1 MTAKHERSL
10 ARIPFFIGR
19 QRAGSVATQHVN
31 SLLAWPAAISVQ
43 AHAVRLRVPVQARDA
58 TLAAINS
65 SLHQQGLV
73 QGWRDELF
81 AVPGLHGGQHLANL
95 ERAASR
101 FWGTLTLAAHLN
113 AYVADTHGQPT
124 HLWLAQRSAS
134 KSTDPGLWDNLVA
147 GGVPTGQ
154 TPQQALVREAWEEA
168 GLLPAQLRGAG
179 TRANAGPDLDRP
191 TLLNGPVMRVQRAVA
206 QGWQLE
212 DIHCFDLRLPAAWQP
227 TNQDG
232 EVQAFECVPIKKA
245 LALAASALMTADA
258 SAVTLNFARRF
269 GLT

>member
-1 MTAKHERSL
+1 MTAKHL
-10 ARIPFFIGR
+10 DAPDRIPFFIGR
-19 QRAGSVATQHVN
+19 QRAGSVATAHAS

-43 AHAVRLRVPVQARDA
+43 AHAVRLRVPAQARDT
-58 TLAAINS
+58 TLAAINN
-65 SLHQQGLV
+65 SLRQQGLV
-73 QGWRDELF
+73 QGWRNELF
-81 AVPGLHGGQHLANL
+81 AVPGLHSGQHLANV

-101 FWGTLTLAAHLN
+101 FWGTLTPAAHLN
-113 AYVADTHGQPT
+113 GYVADTQGRPT

-147 GGVPTGQ
+147 GGVPSGQ
-154 TPQQALVREAWEEA
+154 TPQQTLVREAWEEA
-168 GLLPAQLRGAG
+168 GLLQAQLRGAG
-179 TRANAGPDLDRP
+179 SDAP
-191 TLLNGPVMRVQRAVA
+191 TLLNGPVIRVQRAVP

-227 TNQDG
+227 ANQDG

-245 LALAASALMTADA
+245 LALAASAWMTADA

-269 GLT
+269 GLS